1 MVYLIT
7 GVSGSG
13 KTTVGKKLANRLNC
27 PYHEGDDYHSEESLE
42 LLNEGINLS
51 EHEWK
56 DWVFALRAVVDME
69 IAMQKNAVITATLLK
84 EKQRAAVIANR
95 PQIKLIYFKTDIE
108 TARERLRHKK
118 NHIKLLQYQFDN
130 LEEPDNCIIIDV
142 KDKIPDEIAELILA

>member
-1 MVYLIT
+1 
-7 GVSGSG
+7 
-13 KTTVGKKLANRLNC
+13 
-27 PYHEGDDYHSEESLE
+27 EESLE

-142 KDKIPDEIAELILA
+142 KDKIPDEIAELILV